1 MKHVPY
7 SCELSYNS
15 YVEAFIQ
22 NFKWETSLLVIWC
35 SPICVV
41 TPVRLQN
48 KALFL
53 SLLDAKTEDTFIK
66 RTVVFGW
73 LIKCIMEN

>member
-53 SLLDAKTEDTFIK
+53 SRALFLTPKQKIHVSNAQLCLDGVD
-66 RTVVFGW
+66 G
-73 LIKCIMEN
+73 

>member
-7 SCELSYNS
+7 SCVFSYNP

-22 NFKWETSLLVIWC
+22 NFKWEASLLVVWC

-41 TPVRLQN
+41 IPVRLQN

-73 LIKCIMEN
+73 R